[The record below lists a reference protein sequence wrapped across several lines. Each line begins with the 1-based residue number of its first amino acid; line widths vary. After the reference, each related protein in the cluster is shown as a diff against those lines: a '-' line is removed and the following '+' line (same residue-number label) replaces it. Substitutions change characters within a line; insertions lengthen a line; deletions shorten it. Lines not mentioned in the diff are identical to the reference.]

1 MHHHISIN
9 SQVAF
14 NFEQECRST
23 IPSSLCLDNLVAIN
37 RSVGYYLIVM
47 PLKPISNFVYL
58 IHLFICTPWSIT
70 WHIFMSL
77 PLDGFAMS
85 ITPLVSSSLL
95 ILGPSTSS
103 PNVTALNM
111 KKSHCNTN
119 KPPHDFL
126 VLCEFVPYSLCRK
139 PNRRFAWL
147 VDELSKLQ
155 PCLELCRF
163 AWALLKPRLQDRKC
177 HFLREWHENQIII
190 SFLNGWCITRGTQP
204 KREMVCLKSR
214 CCN

>member
-1 MHHHISIN
+1 MNIYNTIIIVSLITLSPLIIPLVDTQFVKSLEPYQNSSIWFPF
-9 SQVAF
+9 SFVL
-14 NFEQECRST
+14 
-23 IPSSLCLDNLVAIN
+23 LC
-37 RSVGYYLIVM
+37 
-47 PLKPISNFVYL
+47 PIMWHTFV
-58 IHLFICTPWSIT
+58 
-70 WHIFMSL
+70 SL

-111 KKSHCNTN
+111 KKSRCNTN